1 LKTKYQLHI
10 ITNGFNLSQY
20 NKLKSSKL
28 DTYFD
33 LIVTSENS
41 GFRKPDKRIFEH
53 ALLHLKAEASHCLM
67 IGDNPLSDIQGAQNA
82 EIDQV
87 YYNPL
92 NTESEVNPTYRIRH
106 LSELIKIL

>member
-1 LKTKYQLHI
+1 
-10 ITNGFNLSQY
+10 
-20 NKLKSSKL
+20 
-28 DTYFD
+28 
-33 LIVTSENS
+33 
-41 GFRKPDKRIFEH
+41 
-53 ALLHLKAEASHCLM
+53 M